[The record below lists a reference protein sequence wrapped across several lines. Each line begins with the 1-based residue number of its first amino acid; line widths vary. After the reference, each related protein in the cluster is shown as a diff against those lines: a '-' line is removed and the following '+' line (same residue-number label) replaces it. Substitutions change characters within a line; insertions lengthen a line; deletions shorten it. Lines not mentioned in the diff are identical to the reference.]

1 MAFSLRIL
9 CAIALATAIEAL
21 SGAGV
26 APNLRLRGGGKHY
39 PKMPDSI
46 KPGVLY
52 GQALKDLLQH
62 AKDNCYAIPAVNCI
76 SSSSVNQVLE
86 AAKKYNSPV
95 MIQFSNGG
103 AQFYAGKS
111 IPNSKEKQEACVLGA
126 IAVCS
131 IYVFLAFLLTRHYVF
146 GTPCLCHCQKKST
159 RPALLL
165 AHNRLSAAISE
176 HAHIQRAACAAVTM
190 AHHTLRRGDACPCL

>member
-9 CAIALATAIEAL
+9 CAIALATAIEGL

-26 APNLRLRGGGKHY
+26 GPNLRLRGGGKHY

-131 IYVFLAFLLTRHYVF
+131 ISVFLAFLLTRHYVF
-146 GTPCLCHCQKKST
+146 GTPCLCRCQKKKHTSSFAS
-159 RPALLL
+159 RPWCSCV
-165 AHNRLSAAISE
+165 RPS
-176 HAHIQRAACAAVTM
+176 QRM
-190 AHHTLRRGDACPCL
+190 HTLNVQLAPQ

>member
-21 SGAGV
+21 SGSGV
-26 APNLRLRGGGKHY
+26 GPNLRLRGGGKHY

-126 IAVCS
+126 IAVCFIS
-131 IYVFLAFLLTRHYVF
+131 VFLAFLLTRHYIF
-146 GTPCLCHCQKKST
+146 GTPAFATAKRKST
-159 RPALLL
+159 RLALLL
-165 AHNRLSAAISE
+165 AHDRLCVLPF
-176 HAHIQRAACAAVTM
+176 HCMR
-190 AHHTLRRGDACPCL
+190 TLNVQLAPQ